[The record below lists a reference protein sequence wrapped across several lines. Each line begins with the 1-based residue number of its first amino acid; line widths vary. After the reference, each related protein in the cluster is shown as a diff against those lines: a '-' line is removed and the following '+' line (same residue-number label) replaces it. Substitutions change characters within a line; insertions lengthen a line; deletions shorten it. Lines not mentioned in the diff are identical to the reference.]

1 MEAGHLLRVIDKLI
15 KFYIISHNIFKW
27 IKLMLLIKVNI
38 RQISKYCAL
47 NKYLIYLN
55 ICLSVWPSGYS
66 RRLSCERVWVRNPEQ
81 ASLTRA
87 TILPRSVKWAA
98 TIRQWV
104 TAVEDC
110 ECKPQVWEK
119 RSPRT
124 CPWHCE
130 NSFHLRAHGDL
141 KRIWAPLRVGRA
153 LHLNI
158 IWKSYVKFN
167 TFI

>member
-27 IKLMLLIKVNI
+27 IKSMLLIKVNI

-66 RRLSCERVWVRNPEQ
+66 RRLLCERVWVRNPEQ

-110 ECKPQVWEK
+110 ECKPQAGKSARHVSLTLWK
-119 RSPRT
+119 FISPAGSRRFKTYMSTAQSRT
-124 CPWHCE
+124 G
-130 NSFHLRAHGDL
+130 FTFKYYLKKLR
-141 KRIWAPLRVGRA
+141 KI
-153 LHLNI
+153 
-158 IWKSYVKFN
+158 
-167 TFI
+167 